1 MPQRYT
7 PDIAN
12 SMNPSIASSSSA
24 VSSRLRIVHYS
35 PVMRIEMGG
44 VVRAVLDWCTVMA
57 ARGHEVILV
66 TCDASQLPADWN
78 GADGKPKVV
87 AIPGGRR
94 PNGLVGPAAVRAWD
108 KLLSPGTVIHL
119 HTPWTASNMQMSWR
133 ARRRGVPYIVS
144 IHGMLDDWSMR
155 QRTLKKRFFL
165 AAGGRHYLSAAA
177 RNHYTAVA
185 ERDQARKW
193 IPGGRPAVIPCL
205 VDLSPYRQLPGPQI
219 AQAKFGID
227 NATPTLLFLSR
238 LHEKKGVHTLIDA
251 AAQLRRRGRAFR
263 LIIAGAAAPAE
274 RDYEMG
280 LRDQVHRLGLQETV
294 AFVGLVTGLEKI
306 SLYQAS
312 DLFVLPTHQENFGLV
327 LIEAMVCGKQV
338 LTTRGTDIWQEIAS
352 AGGAIA
358 ENSAD
363 AFADAIARLLE
374 DRTALAESGQ
384 RARQWAMR
392 WLDMDRVAAE
402 YEQLYA
408 QVLAE
413 AGVSRVIAS

>member
-1 MPQRYT
+1 M
-7 PDIAN
+7 N
-12 SMNPSIASSSSA
+12 SPIASSFTP
-24 VSSRLRIVHYS
+24 VSSRLRIVHYC
-35 PVMRIEMGG
+35 PDMRIEMGG

-57 ARGHEVILV
+57 GRGHEVILV
-66 TCDASQLPADWN
+66 TWDASQLSADWN
-78 GADGKPKVV
+78 GADGKPRVV

-94 PNGLVGPAAVRAWD
+94 SNALVGPAALRAWD
-108 KLLSPGTVIHL
+108 KLLAPGTVVHM

-133 ARRRGVPYIVS
+133 ARRRGVPYVVS

-165 AAGGRHYLSAAA
+165 AAGGRRYLSAAA
-177 RNHYTAVA
+177 RNHYTAAA

-193 IPGGRPAVIPCL
+193 IPAGKPAVIPCL
-205 VDLSPYRQLPGPQI
+205 IDLSSYRQLPGPHI
-219 AQAKFGID
+219 AQAKFGLD
-227 NATPTLLFLSR
+227 QSTPTLLFLSR

-251 AAQLRRRGRAFR
+251 AAQLRREGRALR
-263 LIIAGAAAPAE
+263 VIIAGTAAPAD
-274 RDYEMG
+274 RDYEIA
-280 LRDQVHRLGLQETV
+280 LREQVHRLGLDETV
-294 AFVGLVTGLEKI
+294 TFVGLVTGLEKI
-306 SLYQAS
+306 ALYQAS

-327 LIEAMVCGKQV
+327 LIESMVCGKPV

-358 ENSAD
+358 ENSAA
-363 AFADAIARLLE
+363 AFAQAIARLLE

-384 RARQWAMR
+384 RARQWAME

-402 YEQLYA
+402 YERLYA

-413 AGVSRVIAS
+413 QRVMGQFDN